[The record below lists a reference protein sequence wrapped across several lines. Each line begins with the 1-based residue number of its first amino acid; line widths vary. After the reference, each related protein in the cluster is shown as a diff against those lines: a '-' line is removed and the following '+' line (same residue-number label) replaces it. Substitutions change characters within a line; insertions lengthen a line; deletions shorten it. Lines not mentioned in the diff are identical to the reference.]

1 MSGLYIRHHKP
12 QASSARPSVLGT
24 MTPELRSPV
33 VALSLGGLR
42 RKIEIAMLPDDV
54 RVVLQLD
61 GLAERER
68 HRRRAQAQLSR
79 IAQLDQRTALPDQCL
94 HSAEADVRPP
104 RRKSGFDP
112 NRSCIAHS
120 IACRRARATLAEFG
134 CRAAAGDWVSYG
146 AHACMIASRSRHL
159 RQHRTSR
166 RLERMSI
173 FLRCCTSN
181 WRSSSF

>member
-1 MSGLYIRHHKP
+1 MREERLEVSVTFDERGYIG
-12 QASSARPSVLGT
+12 SA
-24 MTPELRSPV
+24 PELRSAV

-68 HRRRAQAQLSR
+68 HRRQAQAQLSR

-104 RRKSGFDP
+104 RRKSGFDVVDGA
-112 NRSCIAHS
+112 RSQQ
-120 IACRRARATLAEFG
+120 R
-134 CRAAAGDWVSYG
+134 G
-146 AHACMIASRSRHL
+146 AIG
-159 RQHRTSR
+159 
-166 RLERMSI
+166 
-173 FLRCCTSN
+173 
-181 WRSSSF
+181 